1 MINSIN
7 IREVAS
13 YNADDHVMKDLGRL
27 NFVFGANGTGKT
39 TISRVL
45 ANPEHFPTCN
55 IDWEHGQARACKVY
69 NVDFVK
75 NTFTSLA
82 EMPGIF
88 TLGQDD
94 GNKRNEI
101 SEIQE
106 LIKKE
111 NEKKVNTNIAL
122 QGENGGGG
130 KRAELASL
138 IQKYTDKI
146 WKQKIKYNKSP
157 IKFGLEGFL
166 SSKAR
171 FCEKILEQ
179 YAKKQETSVA
189 YDQLLEKAS
198 TVFDKNVSFFDFIPE
213 PDFTKILE
221 VGKSTIL
228 IKKVVGKED
237 VDISEVVKKLGNN
250 DWVKSGMVYLD
261 HSDGICPF
269 CQRPLEKDFRA
280 KLEEYFD
287 DTYASALQ
295 EINSIKEDYDVEC
308 KKIILQLSGIL
319 NQNSSFV
326 DNKELNVQINS
337 LSKNFNDNLKLIE
350 YKYSHTSEPVT
361 LVDCGASID
370 IINNLIKRANE
381 KISDHNEMTANIES
395 EKKKLSS
402 QIWQFVTY
410 EIKDDIADFV
420 REKRKIES
428 EIIELEQEIKKIDK
442 LVKLHEEELA
452 RLQNGIT
459 GVEST
464 RNAINEQLE
473 KFGYT
478 GFRLGEGVDRYSY
491 SIVRD
496 DGQVVN
502 DTLSEGER
510 NFITFLYFYFML
522 KGSLENTGAV
532 EDSVVVIDDP
542 VSSMDSDALFI
553 ISTLIRDFFAE
564 ICEERSNIKQLFV
577 MSHNLYFYKEVSFGT
592 GLPSRITRQMKYWVV
607 RKKDGLSD
615 IEFKSHNPV
624 SSTYEILWEEI
635 RNAYMHPESCN
646 INGLQN
652 NMRRILEQYYK
663 YYGGVSLRD
672 IPNKVDGDYK
682 WIVRSL
688 ISWVNAGS
696 HSGFDDVFCS
706 PLSEGSVEKY
716 LEAFRMIF
724 LKMGHIAHYNMM
736 MQINDEETSSRQ
748 VENTQS

>member
-1 MINSIN
+1 
-7 IREVAS
+7 
-13 YNADDHVMKDLGRL
+13 
-27 NFVFGANGTGKT
+27 
-39 TISRVL
+39 
-45 ANPEHFPTCN
+45 
-55 IDWEHGQARACKVY
+55 
-69 NVDFVK
+69 
-75 NTFTSLA
+75 
-82 EMPGIF
+82 
-88 TLGQDD
+88 
-94 GNKRNEI
+94 
-101 SEIQE
+101 
-106 LIKKE
+106 
-111 NEKKVNTNIAL
+111 
-122 QGENGGGG
+122 
-130 KRAELASL
+130 
-138 IQKYTDKI
+138 
-146 WKQKIKYNKSP
+146 
-157 IKFGLEGFL
+157 
-166 SSKAR
+166 
-171 FCEKILEQ
+171 
-179 YAKKQETSVA
+179 
-189 YDQLLEKAS
+189 
-198 TVFDKNVSFFDFIPE
+198 
-213 PDFTKILE
+213 
-221 VGKSTIL
+221 
-228 IKKVVGKED
+228 
-237 VDISEVVKKLGNN
+237 
-250 DWVKSGMVYLD
+250 
-261 HSDGICPF
+261 
-269 CQRPLEKDFRA
+269 
-280 KLEEYFD
+280 
-287 DTYASALQ
+287 
-295 EINSIKEDYDVEC
+295 
-308 KKIILQLSGIL
+308 
-319 NQNSSFV
+319 
-326 DNKELNVQINS
+326 
-337 LSKNFNDNLKLIE
+337 
-350 YKYSHTSEPVT
+350 
-361 LVDCGASID
+361 
-370 IINNLIKRANE
+370 
-381 KISDHNEMTANIES
+381 MTANIES

-410 EIKDDIADFV
+410 EIKDDIDDFV

-553 ISTLIRDFFAE
+553 ISTLIRDLFAE

>member
-7 IREVAS
+7 ISEVAS

-45 ANPEHFPTCN
+45 ANPGYFPTCS
-55 IDWEHGQARACKVY
+55 IDWEHGQAQTCKVY

-75 NTFTSLA
+75 NTLTSLS

-94 GNKRNEI
+94 SNKRNEI
-101 SEIQE
+101 SKMQE
-106 LIKKE
+106 LIKNE
-111 NEKKVNTNIAL
+111 NEKKVNAGIAL
-122 QGENGGGG
+122 QGENGRGG
-130 KRAELASL
+130 KREELALL
-138 IQKYTDKI
+138 IQKYTDRI

-157 IKFGLEGFL
+157 IKTGLEGFL
-166 SSKAR
+166 GSKVR
-171 FCEKILEQ
+171 FRERILEQ
-179 YAKKQETSVA
+179 YAKKQEASVA

-198 TVFDKNVSFFDFIPE
+198 TIFDKNVSFVDSIPE
-213 PDFTKILE
+213 PDFTRILE
-221 VGKSTIL
+221 VGESAIL
-228 IKKVVGKED
+228 IKKIVGKED
-237 VDISEVVKKLGNN
+237 ADISEVIKKLGNN

-261 HSDGICPF
+261 HNDGICPF
-269 CQRPLEKDFRA
+269 CQRLLGKDFRA

-287 DTYASALQ
+287 DSYTRALQ
-295 EINSIKEDYDVEC
+295 EINSIKEGYGDESER
-308 KKIILQLSGIL
+308 IILQLNGIR
-319 NQNSSFV
+319 NQNSPFI
-326 DNKELNVQINS
+326 DNKELSVQINN
-337 LSKNFNDNLKLIE
+337 LSKIFEDNLKLIE
-350 YKYSHTSEPVT
+350 YKYSHTSEPVE
-361 LVDCGASID
+361 LADCNASID
-370 IINNLIKRANE
+370 IINNLIRTANE
-381 KISDHNEMTANIES
+381 KISNHNEMTANIES
-395 EKKKLSS
+395 EKEEISS

-420 REKRKIES
+420 REKGKIEN
-428 EIIELEQEIKKIDK
+428 EITELEQEIKKIGE
-442 LVKLHEEELA
+442 LIRTHEEELTQ
-452 RLQNGIT
+452 LQNGTT

-478 GFRLGEGVDRYSY
+478 GFRLGEGIDRYSY

-496 DGQVVN
+496 NGQVVN

-510 NFITFLYFYFML
+510 NFISFLYFYFML
-522 KGSLENTGAV
+522 KGSLKNTGTV

-542 VSSMDSDALFI
+542 VSSMDNDALFI
-553 ISTLIRDFFAE
+553 VSTMIRDLFAE
-564 ICEERSNIKQLFV
+564 ICEERSNITQLFV
-577 MSHNLYFYKEVSFGT
+577 LSHNLYFYKEVSFST
-592 GLPSRITRQMKYWVV
+592 GLPRVITRQMKYWVV
-607 RKKDGLSD
+607 QKKDGLSD
-615 IEFKSHNPV
+615 IEFKKDNPV

-635 RNAYMHPESCN
+635 RNAHEHPKSCN

-663 YYGGVSLRD
+663 FYGGVSLRD

-688 ISWVNAGS
+688 ISWTNAGS
-696 HSGFDDVFCS
+696 HSGFDDIFCS

-716 LEAFRMIF
+716 LRAFRMIF
-724 LKMGHIAHYNMM
+724 LEMGHIAHYNMM